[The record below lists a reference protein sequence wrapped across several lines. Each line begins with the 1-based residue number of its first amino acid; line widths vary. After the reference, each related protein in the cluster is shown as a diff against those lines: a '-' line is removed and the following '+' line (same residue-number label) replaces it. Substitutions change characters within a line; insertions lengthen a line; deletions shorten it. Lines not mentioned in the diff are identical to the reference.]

1 MRMRSRYLA
10 VGALGFVGWACD
22 GSSTTP
28 NDGTADPVLGGAGR
42 PGTAGEAAVAGT
54 VGVSGAAS
62 VNAAGGGG
70 AANVAGAV
78 SGGTAGATAGSG
90 ATSDW
95 WDQSYAKRTRIDVDN
110 SSGAEALKDFPIMI
124 ALDAA
129 HFSYADAAADGHDL
143 RFVDT
148 AGKLLS
154 HELELWAPNGTSIVW
169 LKLPE
174 LAAKA
179 KTTVSMYWGNPQA
192 EPLPASAAQAVWSAS
207 YAGVWHFGDS
217 GKDATGKHD
226 SPDAKSPFVP
236 GQVGKAASFDG
247 STQYFA
253 LPGAKYVS
261 ALPAITFSGWV
272 QHKSSQPDG
281 KGVIIGIGDEL
292 ATGHA
297 SWTSV
302 TFVDGAIVGEAN
314 PDDVARAEA
323 PSGSGTFPNDA
334 WNYFTVVVDIA
345 GKKITNYKNGAPVGT
360 VFQGA
365 WTATAFKD
373 LASNRA
379 SIGAEEDH
387 GPHWFIGML
396 DEIRVET
403 VARSPAWIA
412 AQAHAQ
418 KADWL
423 SIGPSE
429 ARK

>member
-1 MRMRSRYLA
+1 MRLRNRHVA
-10 VGALGFVGWACD
+10 VCALGLLGWACD
-22 GSSTTP
+22 GNPTTP
-28 NDGTADPVLGGAGR
+28 NDGSTDPVFGGAGR
-42 PGTAGEAAVAGT
+42 PGTAGDAAVGGN
-54 VGVSGAAS
+54 VGVSGTAGA
-62 VNAAGGGG
+62 NATSGAGGV
-70 AANVAGAV
+70 ASTSVAGA
-78 SGGTAGATAGSG
+78 GGVATAGAGPTP
-90 ATSDW
+90 DW
-95 WDQSYAKRTRIDVDN
+95 WDQAYAKRARVDVDN
-110 SSGAEALKDFPIMI
+110 TSGTEALKDFPIMV

-129 HFSYADAAADGHDL
+129 HFSYVDAAGDGHDL
-143 RFVDT
+143 RFVDA

-154 HELELWAPNGTSIVW
+154 HEVELWAPNGTSVVW

-174 LAAKA
+174 LAAQA
-179 KTTVSMYWGNPQA
+179 KTTVSMYWSNPRA
-192 EPLPASAAQAVWSAS
+192 EPLPASAAQAVWSSS
-207 YAGVWHFGDS
+207 YAGVWHFGDN

-226 SPDAKSPFVP
+226 SPDVTSPFVA

-272 QHKSSQPDG
+272 HHKGTQPDG

-323 PSGSGTFPNDA
+323 PSGSGTFPNDT

-345 GKKITNYKNGAPVGT
+345 GKKITNYKNGAPVGDA
-360 VFQGA
+360 FQGA
-365 WTATAFKD
+365 WTAAAFKD

-423 SIGPSE
+423 SIGATEIRP
-429 ARK
+429 

>member
-1 MRMRSRYLA
+1 MRTRHCRLA
-10 VGALGFVGWACD
+10 VCALGLLGWACD
-22 GSSTTP
+22 GNPTTP
-28 NDGTADPVLGGAGR
+28 NDGSTDPVLGGAGR
-42 PGTAGEAAVAGT
+42 PGTAGDAAIAGN
-54 VGVSGAAS
+54 VGVSGMAGA
-62 VNAAGGGG
+62 NAAGAGGVANLAGAGNGG
-70 AANVAGAV
+70 AA
-78 SGGTAGATAGSG
+78 GTAGAGP
-90 ATSDW
+90 TSDW
-95 WDQSYAKRTRIDVDN
+95 WDQAYAKRVRIDVDN
-110 SSGAEALKDFPIMI
+110 AAGPEALKDFPILVT
-124 ALDAA
+124 LDAA
-129 HFSYADAAADGHDL
+129 HFAYADAAADGRDL
-143 RFVDT
+143 RFVDA
-148 AGKLLS
+148 AGKLLR

-169 LKLPE
+169 VKLPE
-174 LAAKA
+174 LAANA
-179 KTTVSMYWGNPQA
+179 KTTIALYWGNPQA
-192 EPLPASAAQAVWSAS
+192 EQLPASAAQAVWGAS
-207 YAGVWHFGDS
+207 YAGVWHFGDN
-217 GKDATGKHD
+217 GQDATGKHD
-226 SPDAKSPFVP
+226 SPDAKSPFVA

-261 ALPAITFSGWV
+261 ALPAVTFSGWV
-272 QHKSSQPDG
+272 QHKGTQPDG

-334 WNYFTVVVDIA
+334 WSYFTVVVDIA
-345 GKKITNYKNGAPVGT
+345 GKKITNYKNGAPVGS

-365 WTATAFKD
+365 WTAAAFKD

-423 SIGPSE
+423 SFGAVE